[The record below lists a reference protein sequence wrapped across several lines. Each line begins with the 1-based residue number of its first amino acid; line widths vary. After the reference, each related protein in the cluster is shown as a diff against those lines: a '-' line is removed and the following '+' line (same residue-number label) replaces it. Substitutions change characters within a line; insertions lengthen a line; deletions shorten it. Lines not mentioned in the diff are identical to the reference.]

1 MMIVVYSFI
10 WIAAAGMT
18 AYFMESHIAEKQ
30 KRKCVPFNIILPS
43 LLVTLLLIRY
53 IQTPLTVVKG
63 VVLSLTLFYAAL
75 QDIQTKEVDDSVSI
89 IIAMTALIQFD
100 SSRFLYMLVGGIVTA
115 FPLFIAALIKPGKLG
130 GADIK
135 IMSAIGFLL
144 GAEKG
149 MIALIAGLLLAVIC
163 IPIYRKIRKV
173 KTNAAF
179 ALVPFLAIGSYAAF
193 FI

>member
-1 MMIVVYSFI
+1 MIAVYCFI
-10 WIAAAGMT
+10 WIAATGMA
-18 AYFMESHIAEKQ
+18 AYFMEAHTAEKQ

-43 LLVTLLLIRY
+43 LLVALLYIRFY
-53 IQTPLTVVKG
+53 ETPLTVIKG
-63 VVLSLTLFYAAL
+63 VILSLTLFYAAL
-75 QDIQTKEVDDSVSI
+75 QDIRTREVDDSVSI

-100 SSRFLYMLVGGIVTA
+100 SPLFLHMLFGGIVTA
-115 FPLFIAALIKPGKLG
+115 FPLFMAALIKPGKLG

-135 IMSAIGFLL
+135 IMATIGFLL

-163 IPIYRKIRKV
+163 IPTYRQIRKV

-193 FI
+193 LI